1 MNTMKKTLLLIT
13 ALIAL
18 AGAVHSEGIKIYAPI
33 AQNMLTDKGNFVR
46 YSPVNMFD
54 GDSATVYAVT
64 FGEVDKKGYLLDIRF
79 AEPAVF
85 DELTIKA
92 GYFDKKYFG
101 MNDRIKDISVEIW
114 NCFNKDYEKS
124 LALDDI
130 QKEQSLYSGGKIIA
144 TKIRI
149 KVASVYAGSKWDD
162 LVISD
167 LNFYLGG
174 KRQGVS
180 FGEGKCIS
188 GEDFKWY
195 EYDEQGR
202 VSKESHQAGKA
213 GGRTTVYKYEN
224 GKTYVKSKSWEDDSD
239 FEPPFVDIA
248 EVYETDKKGHE
259 VFKKD
264 GKTVAEKFSRPERD
278 FRTKKEY
285 DSYHIDQYI
294 YDEKGFL
301 RCILRICENNNWAN
315 EYTEYTYNEKGQLVE
330 KVGYADATIYTDRYT
345 EE

>member
-1 MNTMKKTLLLIT
+1 MKKIFLI
-13 ALIAL
+13 LVS
-18 AGAVHSEGIKIYAPI
+18 AVVLSSVAVAQGIKIYSPI

-64 FGEVDKKGYLLDIRF
+64 FSEVDKNDYLLDIRF

-85 DELTIKA
+85 DALTIKA

-101 MNDRIKDISVEIW
+101 MNDRIRDMAVEIW

-124 LALDDI
+124 LSLKDI
-130 QKEQSLYSGGKIIA
+130 QEEQSLYSDGKIIA

-149 KVASVYAGSKWDD
+149 KVSSVYAGSKWDD

-195 EYDEQGR
+195 EYDEQWRLAKKNAIRQGTRAVAQRSTNTRTERLSPKKHQGKMTATLSRLSGR
-202 VSKESHQAGKA
+202 LKTRIRL
-213 GGRTTVYKYEN
+213 RTTLNISSRTERKSRKN
-224 GKTYVKSKSWEDDSD
+224 TRRQVKGRHL
-239 FEPPFVDIA
+239 FYPPV
-248 EVYETDKKGHE
+248 H
-259 VFKKD
+259 
-264 GKTVAEKFSRPERD
+264 
-278 FRTKKEY
+278 
-285 DSYHIDQYI
+285 
-294 YDEKGFL
+294 L
-301 RCILRICENNNWAN
+301 
-315 EYTEYTYNEKGQLVE
+315 
-330 KVGYADATIYTDRYT
+330 
-345 EE
+345 

>member
-1 MNTMKKTLLLIT
+1 MNTMKKTILLIT
-13 ALIAL
+13 TILAL
-18 AGAVHSEGIKIYAPI
+18 AASAHSEGIKIYAPI

-101 MNDRIKDISVEIW
+101 MNDRIKDMTVEIW

-124 LALDDI
+124 LALDNI

-174 KRQGVS
+174 KRQGVC
-180 FGEGKCIS
+180 GAPCG
-188 GEDFKWY
+188 
-195 EYDEQGR
+195 
-202 VSKESHQAGKA
+202 
-213 GGRTTVYKYEN
+213 
-224 GKTYVKSKSWEDDSD
+224 
-239 FEPPFVDIA
+239 
-248 EVYETDKKGHE
+248 
-259 VFKKD
+259 
-264 GKTVAEKFSRPERD
+264 
-278 FRTKKEY
+278 
-285 DSYHIDQYI
+285 
-294 YDEKGFL
+294 L
-301 RCILRICENNNWAN
+301 CENKDWADD
-315 EYTEYTYNEKGQLVE
+315 YIEYTYNEKGQLVKE
-330 KVGYADATIYTDRYT
+330 VGYEDATIYTNRYT
-345 EE
+345 EETQ